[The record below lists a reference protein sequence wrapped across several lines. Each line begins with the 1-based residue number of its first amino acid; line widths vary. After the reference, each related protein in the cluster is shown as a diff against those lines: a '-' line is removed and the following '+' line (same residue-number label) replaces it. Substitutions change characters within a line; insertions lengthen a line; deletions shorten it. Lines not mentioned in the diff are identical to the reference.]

1 MPSISTAVDLRAV
14 SAETIPTHA
23 VETIG
28 HLSRVLHAQPEITG
42 RERVRVGVKRT
53 LDVVVAG
60 LLLLAVLPI
69 ALLVAL
75 AIKLDSPG
83 PVFYRA
89 RRVGH
94 RGRPMAMLK
103 FRKMRH
109 DASGPALTA
118 DDDGRFTRVG
128 AWLAKSKL
136 DELPQLWNVLRGD
149 MSLIGPRP
157 EDPTF
162 VAMHPAEFLD
172 VLRMRPGMTGLSQIA
187 FAEESRILD
196 DDDPT
201 GHYITRILPQKLEM
215 DRLYSTKYQL
225 RTDLSILTWT
235 LVAVCLRREVAV
247 HRGTGRMNLRRRPAD
262 ERGIVARR
270 PPLTL
275 IEGGDASSELL
286 AAETGAADLRRR

>member
-1 MPSISTAVDLRAV
+1 MSGLF
-14 SAETIPTHA
+14 IPT
-23 VETIG
+23 TNDDTLG
-28 HLSRVLHAQPEITG
+28 HLRRVLRTQADAGGH
-42 RERVRVGVKRT
+42 VRFRMGVKRAVDI
-53 LDVVVAG
+53 LVATV
-60 LLLLAVLPI
+60 LLMAVLPVAI
-69 ALLVAL
+69 AVAV

-157 EDPTF
+157 EDPHF
-162 VAMHPAEFLD
+162 VALHPREFLD
-172 VLRMRPGMTGLSQIA
+172 VLRVRPGMTGLSQIA

-201 GHYITRILPQKLEM
+201 GHYLARILPQKLKL
-215 DRLYSTKYQL
+215 DRLYATDYRL

-235 LVAVCLRREVAV
+235 LVAVLMRRQVAV
-247 HRGTGRMNLRRRPAD
+247 HRGTGKMNLRRRRREQHVVAHRRAERPALVEGSRTPAFATANSGD
-262 ERGIVARR
+262 DRPVGTSAQMPRR
-270 PPLTL
+270 
-275 IEGGDASSELL
+275 
-286 AAETGAADLRRR
+286 

>member
-1 MPSISTAVDLRAV
+1 MPTTETAVDLRAV

-28 HLSRVLHAQPEITG
+28 HLSRVLHAQPEIAG
-42 RERVRVGVKRT
+42 RERLRVGVKRG
-53 LDVVVAG
+53 LDLLVAG

-69 ALLVAL
+69 AVAVAI

-94 RGRPMAMLK
+94 RGRPMDMLK

-162 VAMHPAEFLD
+162 VALHPAEFLD

-201 GHYITRILPQKLEM
+201 GHYITRILPQKLAM

-247 HRGTGRMNLRRRPAD
+247 HRGTGRMNLRRRPAG
-262 ERGIVARR
+262 EHAIVARR

-275 IEGGDASSELL
+275 VEGDASADLL
-286 AAETGAADLRRR
+286 AAETGAAELPRR